1 MIVPDRVPNKS
12 ADSISRVSDGVHAY
26 IPEQLKVNDLLYFTI
41 KVEYDYNNKYIVT
54 MWLLWRLYPTIVQK
68 YIRVSTSLALTVAQN
83 WYTLVQ

>member
-12 ADSISRVSDGVHAY
+12 VDSISRVPDGVHVY

-54 MWLLWRLYPTIVQK
+54 MWLLWRLYPTTVQE
-68 YIRVSTSLALTVAQN
+68 
-83 WYTLVQ
+83 